1 MKSTAKAHPNIA
13 LIKYWGNRDSG
24 LNLPLN
30 GSISMIM
37 GGASTT
43 TTIEFSKDH
52 GDEFVL
58 NGEQLVGEAKERVG
72 AFVSMIRRRAGC
84 ELGFKVVSEND
95 FPAAAGLASSAG
107 GFAALTIAACEA
119 LGMKPGERE
128 LSILARRGSGSACR
142 SIPSGFVEWHCG
154 ETDEGSYGE
163 TLAPPGH
170 LAMRDIVAVTDTAKK
185 AVPSKSGHGA
195 AAGSPF
201 MEARLA
207 EVKKSLKEMRGAIT
221 AKDFKAIGKI
231 AEQDCLSMHAV
242 IMTGRPPV
250 MYWSPATL
258 RVMDAVMRW
267 RAGGLACYF
276 TIDAGPNVHV
286 LCMADDEKEVAARL
300 NDIDDVEHTI
310 VTRPAGGAGLVE
322 DHLF

>member
-13 LIKYWGNRDSG
+13 LIKYWGNLDSD

-43 TTIEFSKDH
+43 TTIEFSKEH
-52 GDEFVL
+52 GDEVVL
-58 NGEQLVGEAKERVG
+58 NGERLEGEAKDRVG

-84 ELGFKVVSEND
+84 ELGFRVVSEND

-107 GFAALTIAACEA
+107 GFAALTVAACDA
-119 LGMKPGERE
+119 LGLKPGERE

-142 SIPSGFVEWHCG
+142 SIPSGFVEWHCA
-154 ETDEGSYGE
+154 ENDEGSWAE
-163 TLAPPGH
+163 TLAPAGH
-170 LAMRDIVAVTDTAKK
+170 LDMRDIVAVTDTAKK

-207 EVKKSLKEMRGAIT
+207 EVKKSLKHMRAAVL
-221 AKDFKAIGKI
+221 AKDFKAIGRI

-242 IMTGRPPV
+242 AMTGTPPV
-250 MYWSPATL
+250 TYWSPSTI
-258 RVMDAVMRW
+258 RVMNAVLRW
-267 RAGGLACYF
+267 RAGGLACWF

-286 LCMADDEKEVAARL
+286 LCMAGDEKEVISRL
-300 NDIDDVEHTI
+300 NDLDDVKQTI
-310 VTRPAGGAGLVE
+310 VTRPAAGAGPAE